1 VECEP
6 WPKDKAERVGLNGFG
21 IGGANGHVG
30 LLMALRDFQLICYQV
45 LLESARSF
53 LGTSVNEA
61 RGGCTPQLLVF
72 SGTHPET
79 VKRNIS
85 LSLDF
90 LAKNPAKVAD
100 ASYTLAC
107 RRRILSNRAYAV
119 GCVDSWD
126 VSPVRKAGHTD
137 LVWVFPGQ
145 GVQYPE
151 MGLELVTGNAIAR
164 DTIRNLDEVLD
175 LIDAGRSW
183 TLHGEL
189 PSKRCRLDANHHK
202 TSYFDR
208 NRLQSYL
215 KPSSLSL
222 APQLSKSF
230 LSMCSN
236 L

>member
-1 VECEP
+1 
-6 WPKDKAERVGLNGFG
+6 
-21 IGGANGHVG
+21 
-30 LLMALRDFQLICYQV
+30 M
-45 LLESARSF
+45 
-53 LGTSVNEA
+53 NEA
-61 RGGCTPQLLVF
+61 PSGCTPQLLVF

-90 LAKNPAKVAD
+90 LAKKPAKVAD

-107 RRRILSNRAYAV
+107 RRRILSNRAFAV
-119 GCVDSWD
+119 GCLDSWD
-126 VSPVRKAGHTD
+126 VSPVRKAGPAD

-145 GVQYPE
+145 GAQYPE

-189 PSKRCRLDANHHK
+189 PFMRCHLDANYHQ
-202 TSYFDR
+202 TSCFER
-208 NRLQSYL
+208 NPLQGYR

-222 APQLSKSF
+222 AAQLSKLL
-230 LSMCSN
+230 LSMCSD